1 MGGVHFFS
9 AEVDEGMRNGKG
21 GGQSDEF
28 GRVVVVVCVCV
39 EVV

>member
-21 GGQSDEF
+21 GG
-28 GRVVVVVCVCV
+28 GAVHTTH
-39 EVV
+39 EVIVAL